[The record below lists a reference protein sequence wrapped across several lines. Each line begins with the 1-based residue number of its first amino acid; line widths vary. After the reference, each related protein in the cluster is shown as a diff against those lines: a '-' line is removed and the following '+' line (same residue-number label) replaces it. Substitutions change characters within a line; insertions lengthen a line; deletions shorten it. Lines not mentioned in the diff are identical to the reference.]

1 MKKFMDGDFLLTTE
15 TAKKLFHEH
24 AASCPIIDYHNHL
37 PAAEIFEKKTYE
49 NLAQVWLAADHYKW
63 RCMRVCGIDEEY
75 ITGDAPDKEKF
86 MKFAGVMPRLIG
98 TPVYHWAHLELQRY
112 FNIYDVISADT
123 AEMIWD
129 KTCEMLQSEGFDAVS
144 LLDKMD
150 VKVICTTDDPADDLQ
165 WHLKIA
171 ETGDAPFKA
180 LPSFRPDR
188 FVGIDQPA
196 WKDALHQLSERYGN
210 ITSWEELLSA
220 LKKSLDFFCEA
231 GCKVTDHGFIHFRYT
246 RETEEIKAVDV
257 FDKAMAGESLSEE
270 EIAVFQGALLRFLA
284 AEYNKRDMA
293 MQLHL
298 GPIRNN
304 SPKLMKAFG
313 ADAGG
318 DSIGAATD
326 PFMMGAF
333 LGDLEEADHLP
344 KTILYNLNPA
354 DSAMLA
360 TMAVNFASGWESAGG
375 DRGARVQYGAA
386 WWLHDH
392 IRGIN
397 EQLDQLLETGMFAGS
412 VGMLTD
418 SRSFTS
424 FTRHE
429 YFRRILCEKIGNL
442 VESGQYPADM
452 DVLGEM
458 VEDICWRNAVRFFD
472 FDI

>member
-1 MKKFMDGDFLLTTE
+1 MRKFMDGDFLLTTE
-15 TAKKLFHEH
+15 TAQKLFHEY
-24 AASCPIIDYHNHL
+24 ADGCPIIDYHNHL
-37 PAAEIFEKKTYE
+37 PAQEIFEKKTYE

-63 RCMRVCGIDEEY
+63 RCMRVCGIDEKY

-86 MKFAGVMPRLIG
+86 IKFAGIMPRLIG

-112 FNIYDVISADT
+112 FGIYDVISADT

-129 KTCEMLQSEGFDAVS
+129 KTCEMLASEGFDAVS
-144 LLDKMD
+144 LLDKMN
-150 VKVICTTDDPADDLQ
+150 VKVLCTTDDPADDLK

-171 ETGDAPFKA
+171 EEGSAPFQV

-188 FVGIDQPA
+188 FINIDQPA
-196 WKDALHQLSERYGN
+196 WKDALEQLGKRYVN
-210 ITSWEELLSA
+210 ITSWESFLHA
-220 LKKSLDFFCEA
+220 LRMSLDFFCQA
-231 GCKVTDHGFIHFRYT
+231 GCKVTDHGFIHFKYA
-246 RETEEIKAVDV
+246 RETEELKAAVI
-257 FDKAMAGESLSEE
+257 FDKAMAGENLSEE
-270 EIAVFQGALLRFLA
+270 EISVYQGAVLRFLA
-284 AEYNKRDMA
+284 DEYSKRDMA

-304 SPKLMKAFG
+304 SPKLMESFG
-313 ADAGG
+313 ADAGA
-318 DSIGAATD
+318 DSIGEATD
-326 PFMMGAF
+326 PFMLSAF
-333 LGDLEEADHLP
+333 LYDLEETNSLP

-360 TMAVNFASGWESAGG
+360 TMAVNFASVSCEGSV
-375 DRGARVQYGAA
+375 GAKVQYGAA

-392 IRGIN
+392 IRGIK
-397 EQLDQLLETGMFAGS
+397 EQLDQLLETGMFSVS

-452 DVLGEM
+452 EFLGKM
-458 VEDICWRNAVRFFD
+458 VEDICWKNAVNYFG